1 MDLIMEELGDRL
13 GEAGGY
19 LTRPALDKDGSV
31 IGQELVSAA
40 AGAGIE
46 GYEAYRF
53 LSYTGADLEKDNEVW
68 RIEAARLL
76 QEASY
81 YPFSFAGFL

>member
-46 GYEAYRF
+46 GYDAYR
-53 LSYTGADLEKDNEVW
+53 
-68 RIEAARLL
+68 
-76 QEASY
+76 
-81 YPFSFAGFL
+81 P